1 MASLFRL
8 RYDSRWGEE
17 LFLTGNTSELGLWDT
32 DKAVPMQYVG
42 SGIWST
48 LVETRFIASPKQTK
62 HINETRRAAS
72 LQTTEYK
79 YFIRENGQIRWE
91 DGPNRILPKGKNRV
105 WDWFGLTERQTMKGV
120 AVPLFSLRT
129 KDDFGIGEFAD
140 LPKLG
145 DWCVANDLKII
156 QILPI
161 NDTTAHYD
169 WRDSYPYNAISAFA
183 LNPIYLNINKL
194 LNAIPKSSIN
204 SHRKCSAFKV
214 VDDRDNLGAFL
225 PIDSQG
231 NDMGRKATAYRRMQ
245 TMLNKKDTVDY
256 PKVLKAK
263 WKHFQIAFEQQ
274 WETLKDNADFQ
285 QFVKDNGDWLS
296 DYAQYCAERDGNGTE
311 IHLFLQYHCDRQLSE
326 AVKAL
331 HDKGLLLKGDIPI
344 GVNPNSVDVKLHP
357 DLFHLDVQVGAPP
370 DDFAAEGQNWGFPSY
385 NWEAMAKDGYAWW
398 RRRLQV
404 MARYFDAYRIDHIL
418 GFFRIWEIPKTAK
431 SGRQGHFS
439 PALPLSM
446 KEIENQGFR
455 FVKSKH
461 LKKGVNTL
469 FIPDPTE
476 KDKYHPCIELQKTK
490 VYQTLPDDQKQA
502 IDCIYKDFY
511 YHRHNEFWKRAAL
524 EKLPALVNAT
534 HMVACGEDLGMIPAC
549 VPEVMQALDIM
560 SLEVQRMPKVF
571 GHAFVQA
578 EDLPENCVYT
588 TGTHDMPTLRGWLA
602 ENRVR
607 ARQFLDNI
615 DLGDR
620 KDTAKTIKKVMDKH
634 LDSPS
639 KWNIY
644 PLQDL
649 LDMDEK
655 NWSPNPMDDQ
665 INVPAD
671 SKNQWKWRMKISL
684 EDLMH

>member
-1 MASLFRL
+1 MKTLFRL

-17 LFLTGNTSELGLWDT
+17 LFLTGNTSELGLWDPN
-32 DKAVPMQYVG
+32 KAVKMQYEG
-42 SGIWST
+42 PGIWSAH
-48 LVETRFIASPKQTK
+48 VETLRATSNRQTNNVGK
-62 HINETRRAAS
+62 TLHATS
-72 LQTTEYK
+72 LQTVEYK
-79 YFIRENGQIRWE
+79 YFICENDQIRWE
-91 DGPNRILPKGKNRV
+91 DGPNRILPEGKDRV

-129 KDDFGIGEFAD
+129 EDDFGIGEFAD

-169 WRDSYPYNAISAFA
+169 WHDSYPYNAISAFA
-183 LNPIYLNINKL
+183 LNPIYLNLKQ
-194 LNAIPKSSIN
+194 
-204 SHRKCSAFKV
+204 
-214 VDDRDNLGAFL
+214 LGIEEDKDFL
-225 PIDSQG
+225 KQQ
-231 NDMGRKATAYRRMQ
+231 KQ
-245 TMLNKKDTVDY
+245 LNKNVSVDY

-263 WKHFQIAFEQQ
+263 WKYFHIAFEQQ
-274 WETLKDNADFQ
+274 WETLKNDADFQ
-285 QFVKDNGDWLS
+285 QFVKENKDWLP

-311 IHLFLQYHCDRQLSE
+311 IHFFLQYHCDKQLRE

-344 GVNPNSVDVKLHP
+344 GVNPSGVDVKSHP
-357 DLFHLDVQVGAPP
+357 ELFNHDVQVGAPP

-385 NWEAMAKDGYAWW
+385 NWEAMAKDNYSWW

-431 SGRQGHFS
+431 SGLLGHFN
-439 PALPLSM
+439 PALPLSVD
-446 KEIENQGFR
+446 EIENQGFH

-461 LKKGVNTL
+461 VKKGVNTL
-469 FIPDPTE
+469 FILDPNDSE
-476 KDKYHPCIELQKTK
+476 KYHPRIELQKTK
-490 VYQTLPDDQKQA
+490 VYQALPDDQKQA
-502 IDCIYKDFY
+502 LDRIYEDFY
-511 YHRHNEFWKRAAL
+511 YHRHNDFWKQKAL
-524 EKLPALVNAT
+524 EKLPALINAT
-534 HMVACGEDLGMIPAC
+534 QMIACGEDLGMIPAC
-549 VPEVMQALDIM
+549 VPKVMKELGIM

-571 GHAFVQA
+571 GHQFAQT

-602 ENRVR
+602 EDRVR
-607 ARQFLDNI
+607 TRQFLDSL
-615 DLGDR
+615 DLDDR
-620 KDTAKTIKKVMDKH
+620 KVTARTLQKIIEKH

-649 LDMDEK
+649 LDTDEK

-665 INVPAD
+665 INVPANP
-671 SKNQWKWRMKISL
+671 KNRWNWRMRMPSENL
-684 EDLMH
+684 

>member
-1 MASLFRL
+1 MKTLFRL

-17 LFLTGNTSELGLWDT
+17 LFLTGNTSELGLWNPN
-32 DKAVPMQYVG
+32 KAVKMQYEGPGV
-42 SGIWST
+42 WS
-48 LVETRFIASPKQTK
+48 VETDVTPM
-62 HINETRRAAS
+62 
-72 LQTTEYK
+72 TEYK

-91 DGPNRILPKGKNRV
+91 DGPNRILTKSKDRI
-105 WDWFGLTERQTMKGV
+105 WDWFGLTERKTMKGV

-129 KDDFGIGEFAD
+129 EDDFGIGEYAD

-169 WRDSYPYNAISAFA
+169 WHDSYPYNAISAFA
-183 LNPIYLNINKL
+183 LNPIYLNLKQLGIKEDAAFKRTHTL
-194 LNAIPKSSIN
+194 LN
-204 SHRKCSAFKV
+204 
-214 VDDRDNLGAFL
+214 G
-225 PIDSQG
+225 
-231 NDMGRKATAYRRMQ
+231 
-245 TMLNKKDTVDY
+245 KDFVDY

-263 WKHFQIAFEQQ
+263 WKYFQIAFEQQ
-274 WETLKDNADFQ
+274 WETLKNSHDFQ
-285 QFVKDNGDWLS
+285 QFVKENEDWLP
-296 DYAQYCAERDGNGTE
+296 DYVQFCAERDGNGTE
-311 IHLFLQYHCDRQLSE
+311 IHLFLQYHCDKQLRE

-331 HDKGLLLKGDIPI
+331 HDMGLLLKGDIPI
-344 GVNPNSVDVKLHP
+344 GVNPSGVDVKSHP
-357 DLFHLDVQVGAPP
+357 DLFNLDVQVGAPP

-385 NWEAMAKDGYAWW
+385 NWEAMAKDNYAWW
-398 RRRLQV
+398 QRRLQV

-418 GFFRIWEIPKTAK
+418 GFFRIWEIPKTAP
-431 SGRQGHFS
+431 SGLLGHFS
-439 PALPLSM
+439 PALPLSVE
-446 KEIENQGFR
+446 EIENQGFH

-461 LKKGVNTL
+461 VKKGVNTL
-469 FIPDPTE
+469 FIPDTNE
-476 KDKYHPCIELQKTK
+476 KDKYIPRIELQKTK
-490 VYQTLPDDQKQA
+490 VYQTISDDQKQA
-502 IDCIYKDFY
+502 IDQIYEDFY
-511 YHRHNEFWKRAAL
+511 YHRHNEFWKQKAL
-524 EKLPALVNAT
+524 EKLPALINAT

-549 VPEVMQALDIM
+549 VPEVMQELGIM

-571 GHAFVQA
+571 GHQFVQI

-602 ENRVR
+602 EDRVR
-607 ARQFLDNI
+607 TRQFLDGL
-615 DLGDR
+615 DFDDH
-620 KDTAKTIKKVMDKH
+620 KVTAKTIKKVMDKH

-649 LDMDEK
+649 LDRDEK

-671 SKNQWKWRMKISL
+671 PKNRWNWRMRVPL
-684 EDLMH
+684 ETL